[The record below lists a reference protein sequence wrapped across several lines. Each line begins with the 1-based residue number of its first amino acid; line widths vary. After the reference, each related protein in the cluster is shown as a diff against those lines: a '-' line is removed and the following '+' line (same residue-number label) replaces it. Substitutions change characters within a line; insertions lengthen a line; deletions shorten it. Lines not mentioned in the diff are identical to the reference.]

1 MFFRCENSMRSVSSM
16 FHPAKWCFADWFFG
30 ALDLEDLRVGP
41 KQKPRKQKKN
51 KKPPIVIAESQKSP
65 WDSFMLFV
73 TKIPLAMSR
82 KISRA
87 PLRFVVWLGQKVVLR
102 SCRGTRNPKCLAR
115 WMPFCRPVTGTEHP
129 KRNLK
134 TEKTEKPFPK
144 KTSNCGDFL
153 LKKTILEMVFNKNW
167 GWWY

>member
-1 MFFRCENSMRSVSSM
+1 MKIPWEACPACSIWPSDVLRIGFLELWISRICARPKTETPKTHRKSLPLSSL
-16 FHPAKWCFADWFFG
+16 K
-30 ALDLEDLRVGP
+30 
-41 KQKPRKQKKN
+41 
-51 KKPPIVIAESQKSP
+51 
-65 WDSFMLFV
+65 
-73 TKIPLAMSR
+73 TKIRPGIHSGFLWQKLPLAMSR
-82 KISRA
+82 KLSRA

-144 KTSNCGDFL
+144 KTSNCGDVL

>member
-1 MFFRCENSMRSVSSM
+1 MKIPWEVCPACSIRPSDFLRIGFLELWISRICAWAQNRNPEN
-16 FHPAKWCFADWFFG
+16 
-30 ALDLEDLRVGP
+30 
-41 KQKPRKQKKN
+41 KK